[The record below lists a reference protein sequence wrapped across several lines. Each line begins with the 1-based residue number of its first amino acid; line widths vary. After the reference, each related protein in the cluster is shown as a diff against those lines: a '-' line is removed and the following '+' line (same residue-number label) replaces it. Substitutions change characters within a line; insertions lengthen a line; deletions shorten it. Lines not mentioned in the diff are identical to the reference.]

1 MIAMPHKSGITTARP
16 GHIFT
21 RSVQVAESN
30 CRDDLIAAAIP
41 LFAAKGFNGVSV
53 REVAA
58 AAGANLSMI
67 SYYFGSKEGLYAAV
81 LTEQFK
87 ILGKIGEIKQMKI
100 DTLQKFELYVR
111 ATVSRYRKNPYLLR
125 FYTSELTNP
134 TPCFE
139 TIVKPAI
146 KGVVQ
151 TLLDTFSEGL
161 SHERFREG
169 LDPADTVLALAGM
182 INFYFLLEPATAELI
197 DHAPERDEKLIR
209 HIMDIF
215 TRGVLR

>member
-1 MIAMPHKSGITTARP
+1 
-16 GHIFT
+16 
-21 RSVQVAESN
+21 VADN
-30 CRDDLIAAAIP
+30 DCRANLIAAALP

-58 AAGANLSMI
+58 ASGANLSMI

-81 LTEQFK
+81 LTEQFA
-87 ILGKIGEIKQMKI
+87 ILGKIGEIEQMKI

-151 TLLDTFSEGL
+151 ILLDTFSEGL

-169 LDPADTVLALAGM
+169 LDPTDTVLALAGM
-182 INFYFLLEPATAELI
+182 INFYFLLEPATAELV